1 MRFETGVAAF
11 GLIVAATA
19 GPIVTGPVPD
29 VLPRQTKART
39 QVSQS
44 LYDTLIFYG
53 RYCATYPE
61 APCQMPPQGTVV
73 QGFANAD
80 PTTEMTLFRDDA
92 RRELIM
98 AFPGTAGVEDLF
110 TDVSA
115 TQVPA
120 TIAGVNCPACRVHQ
134 GVLKSWNAIQPEA
147 QRVLDQAIAAYPSH
161 KVIVAG
167 HSLGGALTK
176 FAYASLKSQG
186 YNISA
191 AYSYGEFRTGNQ
203 AWADF
208 VDKLSGNTDSNQG
221 PYYRVTHADDGVPQ
235 VLGPLQGYRHSRSE
249 YWFRKGADGPTTTFR
264 CYGQEPS
271 DCNNSQL
278 AIGVFGINLA
288 HIFYPGIN
296 VTGCGGFTPTFPS
309 S

>member
-1 MRFETGVAAF
+1 MRFESGLAAL
-11 GLIVAATA
+11 GLSIVAVNAS
-19 GPIVTGPVPD
+19 PIIGN
-29 VLPRQTKART
+29 VLFPPTKPRTT
-39 QVSQS
+39 VSQS

-53 RYCATYPE
+53 RYASTYTT
-61 APCQMPPQGTVV
+61 APCKNPPEGTVV

-92 RRELIM
+92 RKQLIM
-98 AFPGTAGVEDLF
+98 AFPGTASLQDFV

-115 TQVPA
+115 QQVPA
-120 TIAGVNCPACRVHQ
+120 TIAGVNCPECKVHQ

-147 QRVLDQAIAAYPSH
+147 QRVLDEALAAYPSYELFL
-161 KVIVAG
+161 VG

-186 YNISA
+186 YDISA

-203 AWADF
+203 AWADY
-208 VDKLSGNTDSNQG
+208 VDGLSGNTDDNQG

-235 VLGPLQGYRHSRSE
+235 VLSPLQGYRHSRSE
-249 YWFRKGADGPTTTFR
+249 YWFQKGADGPATTFR

-278 AIGVFGINLA
+278 AIGVFGINAA

-296 VTGCGGFTPTFPS
+296 VTGCGL
-309 S
+309 